1 MYFAA
6 CHLATL
12 LISGIMERLSRNQE
26 IFSAIACGDRIGR
39 NPVLPS
45 RIKSDPPLF
54 SVIIKGSPWL
64 MASCMTSDPSS
75 TLLIILSCHLLLKL
89 SQIIPVAMAA
99 FSDSALPYFGIVIRS
114 VIKPASSLDIPLD
127 SFPITIRP
135 PLPKSTV

>member
-1 MYFAA
+1 MS
-6 CHLATL
+6 
-12 LISGIMERLSRNQE
+12 SGRVTHFGYHGTIVQKPGDFFGYRP
-26 IFSAIACGDRIGR
+26 CGDRIGTR

-54 SVIIKGSPWL
+54 FVIIKGSPWL